1 VSLTTST
8 EGGSGTSA
16 ERRYRRNSW
25 TFNLWAIAFAASFLG
40 GNWLL
45 KATGWEPQGIDGV
58 AFSLFPVVPGFFTA
72 RAFLRLFHG
81 ADEMMRAI
89 LTEGL
94 LFGFG
99 AVIIF
104 WGAIQLPEHIWLDK
118 VSADTVISLML
129 GGFLVGA
136 IRAQWRRQ

>member
-1 VSLTTST
+1 MAASETAEPKS
-8 EGGSGTSA
+8 
-16 ERRYRRNSW
+16 ERRYRRNSL
-25 TFNLWAIAFAASFLG
+25 TFNLWAGAFAASFLG
-40 GNWLL
+40 GRWLIAL
-45 KATGWEPQGIDGV
+45 TDWTPEGASGV
-58 AFSLFPVVPGFFTA
+58 AYSLLPVVPGFFAA

-81 ADEMMRAI
+81 ADEMMRQI

-99 AVIIF
+99 ATVIF
-104 WGAIQLPEHIWLDK
+104 WGAIQLPEHIWLEK
-118 VSADTVISLML
+118 VSADIVISFLM